1 MRKMGFRSSF
11 KRTIVNLVP
20 LCDVTTTANLKPE
33 ENPTF
38 ISPKG
43 MIILHLLADL
53 ESVFLKYF
61 LKMLDKDNSLIM
73 SVYHTLAFIEKIEI
87 QIFF

>member
-1 MRKMGFRSSF
+1 M
-11 KRTIVNLVP
+11 
-20 LCDVTTTANLKPE
+20 
-33 ENPTF
+33 
-38 ISPKG
+38 SPKG

-53 ESVFLKYF
+53 ESVFLKHF